1 MFPARTI
8 FCLLISHLMTT
19 ASPGQFSDVSD
30 QYGFGGGG
38 KAAFGDFNNDGFVDF
53 YTGSL
58 WRNENGLKFENV
70 DNSGIGS
77 GEGIWGDYDNDGKRT
92 CSLSQVQTLCTGTRG
107 TRRLRRYLFLNCQ
120 PSIHE
125 VQYGSISTMTAC
137 LICTWEDMKFGKRRY
152 TRMSST

>member
-38 KAAFGDFNNDGFVDF
+38 KAAFGDFNNDGFVDL

-58 WRNENGLKFENV
+58 WRNENGLKFVNV

-77 GEGIWGDYDNDGKRT
+77 GEGIWGDYDNDGKLDLFT
-92 CSLSQVQTLCTGTRG
+92 FTGTGALYRNKG
-107 TRRLRRYLFLNCQ
+107 DETFEKIPFPETRNYVQRILENMIIYLHLL
-120 PSIHE
+120 E
-125 VQYGSISTMTAC
+125 
-137 LICTWEDMKFGKRRY
+137 
-152 TRMSST
+152 